1 MAEVTNYSIVMEG
14 IDKAIAGLRE
24 MNEALDAGLKIG
36 RSHAVRMNAL
46 NDRIDSVA
54 KAYSEASVDIKSFLS
69 GIVEASSSILDAS
82 SYVDQF
88 EKTFKKSLIAG
99 GTQARAFVTASKK
112 VSKALQEN
120 QSAAEAF
127 ANAERELAEAQQAV
141 SRATVRPRKGSKRT
155 PTEAEVR
162 GPFTNLNTAKENL
175 NKIKQDLAD
184 ANKDNTFLRQSFEN
198 QKIREEERDTQVL
211 LAGYLQQKKA
221 LEDLQREQNKL
232 IAQAKQRKEQE
243 EEIIRLYGSQEMK
256 DWADAEEARQIQRQK
271 SLEGAFTSKKSI
283 EQGRDIEE
291 AEFLFGGVEQRK
303 QAEDFD
309 AALDDFYKEESKR
322 KEKAIKD
329 SAAQAKAEE
338 KLHKENLDFFQKELS
353 VFEASEKEKL
363 ALAKKFLDFQH
374 SVKTGATSKD
384 QINRQGAA
392 SFLDIAQGE
401 GVVKSATGPLASEI
415 DRYRASL
422 DQAAL
427 AQKRLAAAAKDS
439 DKTTK
444 EFTLSWQTMGRIVV
458 AQAFNEV
465 FFGFQNAIRTSIK
478 DAEEL
483 YKAIAE
489 IQTIV
494 DRSAATANN
503 FNSAL
508 TTVIDTSS
516 KINFTPSDTANA
528 FYETLS
534 NQIGDSVN
542 QLTSFIEEAGNLG
555 KVTRATLAD
564 SADAITAVMNSY
576 NMSISDAHE
585 ISADL
590 FTMVDQG
597 RLKLEEVANHMG
609 NVSVPA
615 SQLGVDFKNVTAALS
630 AISIAGIPAR
640 ESMTLLRN
648 VMFKLIDPTEAMAGL
663 FQDWGVASADAAV
676 ATFGFDGVIQKLGEE
691 ALKGN
696 ERIAE
701 LMGTIRGT
709 RGVLGLTSENYRK
722 YTGALAAA
730 EESQRNYTKIVEEY
744 LANPGE
750 DFSKLI
756 QQTSNEILV
765 LGTQIVSLTAKFA
778 NFVGQTEEGN
788 YRLAELTGFLARFTV
803 VAGSAGAAFLTMAT
817 AWGAVRGVLAVLS
830 KMHPVLAGITTAFTL
845 LAAGASFAASTF
857 KTAEQRFG
865 EVSNKAIEANQNV
878 AKAYRDGIIAVYK
891 ELEETVTTSSQKVL
905 LESSNALS
913 EIEKK
918 LKEIGATDALEDLRA
933 KFERLIKAFGGS
945 DADQRLALIFNDATE
960 SAFTFGDGIRYTSDQ
975 LRDLSSAE
983 EGVIDRAEQ
992 YIDKLREQRNAV
1004 LDLVS
1009 ANRLSLAQSMTE
1021 RNIAAL
1027 DPSRRGQ
1034 AQFAAAQD
1042 AARQAANVSD
1052 PEESKRLF
1060 EIARKFL
1067 SDAESSAFSTGF
1079 FGNIQAHTQFFN
1091 QQEAALNAA
1100 QERRLSQ
1107 EVKMIDQQAQI
1118 VIQEGERA
1126 QKAKEGYE
1134 IELRRRDVL
1143 KEQYELQLAFL
1154 EEYQRRVTQI
1164 NTNADLST
1172 DQKLQEREKL
1182 DSKTSQ
1188 GLEAIGVSPEDTA
1201 AFMKSF
1207 ESRVLQVW
1215 EAEFK
1220 KRQED
1225 ASRERSERLEA
1236 LKVEKQEKELLAS
1249 KLEEAGSKIEASA
1262 QNFFNATKEI
1272 NEQLSAFNIM
1282 AGPDAFAP
1290 PVVDTNPE
1298 IQALLLELEKAR
1310 ADAEKSNNPEIFKQ
1324 ALVSAYE
1331 RINAVGLN
1339 ESPKTKDEISS
1350 LLGEFTT
1357 LIKQFEA
1364 QQGVITSVNEYS
1376 KKQAEE
1382 LEKANSSLQQI
1393 VDIFDQGKA
1402 VAASSEEEEGTGS
1415 EYDSERLINFLDT
1428 NFIKLFNI
1436 LTPKKDEN
1444 KSQSQNQNKD
1454 QPTQVIAEQNNYQ
1467 FAPEALQQ
1475 QVQDQSQL
1483 DRPSKSRGQL
1493 IWEEQQARLQA
1504 FATTPSRGE
1513 QIAAEQNERMKIFAQ
1528 ERQQLEQA
1536 QQVIDMQRQTEELR
1550 RKQAEEEFNGKGMFR
1565 PGFDPRG
1572 GTINGLPSENFLGP
1586 NNQGPMING
1595 RPAAEVIGQAANQP
1609 MIGGMPAWMTSVG
1622 DQTAN
1627 AVSMGVQQSIPQ
1639 AMQQGST
1646 YIEQAFANAL
1656 SRMPQGQGAQYFATG
1671 GPVGTDTI
1679 PAWLSPGEYV
1689 VNARATA
1696 QNFNWLQAINA
1707 GARPRYYAEG
1717 GPVSQS
1723 QSFTNTF
1730 NVVSSNPNAQV
1741 NNIVGAIRRQISQGK
1756 ATLSKRR
1763 PY

>member
-36 RSHAVRMNAL
+36 RNHADRL
-46 NDRIDSVA
+46 NSLNGRIETIA
-54 KAYSEASVDIKSFLS
+54 KSFNDASGDVKAFLS
-69 GIVEASSSILDAS
+69 GIAETSDSILEADTLFN
-82 SYVDQF
+82 QF
-88 EKTFKKSLIAG
+88 VQTYKRSLAAG
-99 GTQARAFVTASKK
+99 GNSAKAFATASKK
-112 VSKALQEN
+112 VSTTLRESKE
-120 QSAAEAF
+120 AAEAL
-127 ANAERELAEAQQAV
+127 AKAERELAEDQQAV
-141 SRATVRPRKGSKRT
+141 NSTSSKQSKKKSRKSAIPDPEDSLTNFASLDRDLDNIIEGYINKQDKRRKKEIDDERFLRSTMIQEKIN
-155 PTEAEVR
+155 EVE
-162 GPFTNLNTAKENL
+162 AKEKL
-175 NKIKQDLAD
+175 DK
-184 ANKDNTFLRQSFEN
+184 R
-198 QKIREEERDTQVL
+198 
-211 LAGYLQQKKA
+211 LQQSA
-221 LEDLQREQNKL
+221 EKL
-232 IAQAKQRKEQE
+232 
-243 EEIIRLYGSQEMK
+243 SQDYEK
-256 DWADAEEARQIQRQK
+256 LFKSPASARQQK
-271 SLEGAFTSKKSI
+271 QIATMIDVVGEKETLEELVRSYEKFKAAQSAFTSKKSI

-303 QAEDFD
+303 QVEDFD
-309 AALDDFYKEESKR
+309 TALDDFYKEESKR

-392 SFLDIAQGE
+392 SFLDVSQGE
-401 GVVKSATGPLASEI
+401 NVVKSATGPLASEI

-427 AQKRLAAAAKDS
+427 AQKRLAAAARDT
-439 DKTTK
+439 DKSTK

-648 VMFKLIDPTEAMAGL
+648 VMFKLIDPTEAMTEL
-663 FQDWGVASADAAV
+663 YREWGVASADAAV

-756 QQTSNEILV
+756 QQTSNEILI

-778 NFVGQTEEGN
+778 NFVGQTEEEN
-788 YRLAELTGFLARFTV
+788 YRLAELTGFLARLTV
-803 VAGSAGAAFLTMAT
+803 VAGSAGVAFLTMST

-1027 DPSRRGQ
+1027 DPSKRGQ

-1079 FGNIQAHTQFFN
+1079 FGNIQKHTQFFN

-1126 QKAKEGYE
+1126 QKAKEGYD
-1134 IELRRRDVL
+1134 IELKRRDVL

-1188 GLEAIGVSPEDTA
+1188 GLQAVGVSPEDTA

-1339 ESPKTKDEISS
+1339 ESPKTKDEIAS

-1357 LIKQFEA
+1357 LIRQFEA

-1402 VAASSEEEEGTGS
+1402 VAASSEEEEGTSS

-1436 LTPKKDEN
+1436 LSPKE
-1444 KSQSQNQNKD
+1444 QQQQQNNQLAPQNNVQVVNIGQD
-1454 QPTQVIAEQNNYQ
+1454 QQAVIAQEKATAQQ
-1467 FAPEALQQ
+1467 QQ
-1475 QVQDQSQL
+1475 QVVELQRQAALAQKQVADQQIMSYEQ
-1483 DRPSKSRGQL
+1483 RKGL
-1493 IWEEQQARLQA
+1493 IGGQQA
-1504 FATTPSRGE
+1504 
-1513 QIAAEQNERMKIFAQ
+1513 NEVM
-1528 ERQQLEQA
+1528 
-1536 QQVIDMQRQTEELR
+1536 
-1550 RKQAEEEFNGKGMFR
+1550 
-1565 PGFDPRG
+1565 
-1572 GTINGLPSENFLGP
+1572 GP
-1586 NNQGPMING
+1586 TLQGPLING
-1595 RPAAEVIGQAANQP
+1595 RPASEF
-1609 MIGGMPAWMTSVG
+1609 IGGPSQNQVNQGGFINGIRADYLLPDIQNGISIG
-1622 DQTAN
+1622 A
-1627 AVSMGVQQSIPQ
+1627 QQSIPQ
-1639 AMQQGST
+1639 AMQQGS
-1646 YIEQAFANAL
+1646 EAVGQAVYNGITSAMSQFGDRQSN
-1656 SRMPQGQGAQYFATG
+1656 MQYFATG